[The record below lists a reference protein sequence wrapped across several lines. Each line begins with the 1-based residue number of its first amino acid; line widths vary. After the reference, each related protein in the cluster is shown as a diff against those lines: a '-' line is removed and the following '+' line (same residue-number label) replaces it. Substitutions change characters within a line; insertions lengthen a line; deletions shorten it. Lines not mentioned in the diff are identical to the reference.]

1 MTNDNSIEVVGASQN
16 NLKDL
21 TLELPREQ
29 LIAITGVSG
38 SGKSSL
44 ALDTLYAE
52 GQRRYVETF
61 SPYARQFLDRLD
73 RPQVKRIVG
82 IPPAIAIQQGNRIKS
97 SRSTVGTI
105 TEIADHLKL
114 LYARLGVLY
123 CRRCG
128 QPVQEDTAE
137 TIWLSLSAIPDRTP
151 ILITFPF
158 DAKGLSGEEIRLY
171 LWRHGFR
178 RLWYQKRIVH
188 LDNESVPD
196 GNALDVLVDRTI
208 LAKENRPRVID
219 SLEQALRFG
228 EGKLAVVGPQ
238 EEKRLYSS
246 SRHCAYCDIHY
257 APSSP
262 HLFSFNSPLGACQI
276 CRGFGR
282 IIDVDLDLVIP
293 DKHRSI
299 ADGAIKPWSAG
310 RMEYYD
316 LMDFCQRRDIPTG
329 VGFGELSLEQQR
341 EIIDGTEGYYGIRG
355 FFRWL
360 ETKTYKMH
368 VRVFLSRYRAY
379 LPCSACEG
387 SRLKPLSLHYRLG
400 DMNIAEINRLPIT
413 QSLAFFQELAKTP
426 DTDPAS
432 ELVCDEIITRLT
444 YLAEV
449 GLGYLTLDRS
459 SRTLS
464 GGEVQRVHLT
474 RALGSPLVNTLY
486 VLDEPSVGLHARDN
500 QRLVNILKA
509 LTHQGNT
516 VVVVEHDPEIIRA
529 SDYLIDL
536 GPGAGEQGGE
546 VVFAGPTAAV
556 TTDSES
562 RTGLYLSGNNQIAR
576 PSERRSLQPNRLLS
590 LLGIRAHNLRDL
602 DVHIPLGLLVA
613 VTGVSGSGK
622 STLVED
628 VLWRNWLR
636 RHGQAT
642 EAPGFCREIR
652 GLKRINE
659 LVFMDQQ
666 PIGKTPRANLLTYT
680 GALSPIRKL
689 FANTEL
695 ARLRGYGPGHF
706 SFNTA
711 GGRCE
716 ACTGQ
721 GYEKVEMQFLADLY
735 LPCPVCKGRRFREE
749 ILEINYLGFS
759 IGQVMDL
766 TLVEAMDLFR
776 DEPSII
782 AALSPLREVG
792 LNYLRLGQPISTL
805 SGGESQRLKLARS
818 LRLNGKGRGLIVLD
832 EPTTGLH
839 ADDTRQLIKTLNR
852 LVDSGSTVLVVE
864 HNLDVIQSADHVID
878 LGPEG
883 GDQGGQVVVAG
894 TPEKVAE
901 TTTSHTG
908 RFLSKYWAGAAPI
921 EADARITR
929 SAGDNGVIRIRSA
942 QEHNLKKLTLDLP
955 RDQLVVITGVSGS
968 GKSTLALDVIF
979 AEGQRR
985 YLDSLSTFA
994 RQYLPLLDRP
1004 QAEEIAGVP
1013 PTVAIDQRSSKMGRR
1028 STVATVT
1035 EIYHYLRLLFSKV
1048 GKPHCPTCGQ
1058 AIGATSPEEIIKDL
1072 RRRFLGEQLVMLAPK
1087 IMGRKGFH
1095 RQVLIQAGDQ
1105 GYKEARIDGRI
1116 CPLEPLPK
1124 LERFREH
1131 DVDIVIRKWRGLSK
1145 QADLELAGAVDEALA
1160 VGEGQV
1166 VGWDGGNTEVFY
1178 SRRLTCGR
1186 CQKGIPS
1193 LDPRLFSFN
1202 SRHGVC
1208 EQCEGLGR
1216 WDGSTNGSPCPKC
1229 KGSRLNGTALSVKV
1243 DGSNIWEAC
1252 IRPVSAAR
1260 KLFTGWRFSGRDRII
1275 AKPLLEEI
1283 LGRLSFLEQVG
1294 LGYLHL
1300 DRGADT
1306 LSGGEAQRIRL
1317 AAQMGSNLRGVCYIL
1332 DEPTIGL
1339 HPRDNDRLLETLG
1352 ELKQKGNT
1360 IVIVEHDE
1368 ETIRRADHLID
1379 LGPGAGRHGG
1389 MLVASGTLADL
1400 QREPQSVTGSYLNGK
1415 GRNRLTSL
1423 EREALAGSWLTL
1435 RGAEAHNLKNVD
1447 VSVPMGT
1454 ITCITGVSGSGK
1466 STLLKETLYKCLA
1479 NKLHETNFQPGRHRE
1494 LIGWENL
1501 DRALEVDHSPIGRT
1515 PRSVPA
1521 TYVAVFNDIR
1531 RLFAATPEARARGYG
1546 PGRFSFNV
1554 KDGRCQN
1561 CKGQGQVRVEMAF
1574 LPDVYVKCEQCGG
1587 SRYNGETL
1595 AVRYK
1600 GRSIAEVLE
1609 MTLEEAADFFA
1620 PVAKIKRSLQ
1630 LLVDLGLGYL
1640 TMGQPSPTLSGG
1652 EAQRLKLVHELARNQ
1667 RAKTL
1672 YVLDEPTTG
1681 LHIADVERLVAV
1693 LQALVDRGHTIV
1705 IIEHNLEVIK
1715 AADHII
1721 DLGPE
1726 GGAGGGEVVASGS
1739 PRELLTQAERSYT
1752 ARYLKAYLK
1761 ARKAHNVR

>member
-1 MTNDNSIEVVGASQN
+1 MRNDKYIQIFGASQN

-44 ALDTLYAE
+44 ALDTLHAE

-114 LYARLGVLY
+114 LYARAGVLF
-123 CRRCG
+123 CRQCG
-128 QPVQEDTAE
+128 SPVQEDTAE
-137 TIWLSLSAIPDRTP
+137 TIWGSLSDISDRTP

-158 DAKGLSGEEIRLY
+158 DTKGLSREEVRLY

-178 RLWYQKRIVH
+178 RLWHQNRIIH
-188 LDNESVPD
+188 LDHESVPD
-196 GNALDVLVDRTI
+196 GSLHDVLVDRSI
-208 LAKENRPRVID
+208 LAQRNRPRVID

-228 EGKLAVVGPQ
+228 EGKLSVVVSP
-238 EEKRLYSS
+238 EETRRYSS
-246 SRHCAYCDIHY
+246 SRHCANCDIHY
-257 APSSP
+257 ASSSP
-262 HLFSFNSPLGACQI
+262 YLFSFNSPLGACET

-293 DKHRSI
+293 DRKRSI
-299 ADGAIKPWSAG
+299 ADGAIKPWPAG

-316 LMDFCQRRDIPTG
+316 LLEFCHSRNISTDRPFD
-329 VGFGELSLEQQR
+329 ELSLEQQQD
-341 EIIDGTEGYYGIRG
+341 IIDGTEGYYGVRG

-379 LPCSACEG
+379 LTCPACGG
-387 SRLKPLSLHYRLG
+387 SRLKALSLLYRLG
-400 DMNIAEINRLPIT
+400 NMNIAEINRLPIT
-413 QSLAFFQELAKTP
+413 QSLAFFQELPKTF

-432 ELVCDEIITRLT
+432 QLVCDEIIARLR
-444 YLAEV
+444 YLADV
-449 GLGYLTLDRS
+449 GLGYLTLDRA
-459 SRTLS
+459 SRSLS

-500 QRLVNILKA
+500 QRLVRILKA

-546 VVFAGPTAAV
+546 VVYAGPSAAV

-562 RTGLYLSGNNQIAR
+562 RTGLYLSGSDPIAR
-576 PSERRSLQPNRLLS
+576 PTKRRCPQPNHLLS
-590 LLGIRAHNLRDL
+590 ILGIQAHNLRDL

-628 VLWRNWLR
+628 VLYRNWLR
-636 RHGQAT
+636 RQGQAT
-642 EAPGFCREIR
+642 ETPGFCRQLS
-652 GLKRINE
+652 GLDQIDE

-666 PIGKTPRANLLTYT
+666 SIGRTPRANLLTYT

-695 ARLRGYGPGHF
+695 ARLREYGPGHF

-735 LPCPVCKGRRFREE
+735 LQCPVCKGRRFREE
-749 ILEINYLGFS
+749 ILEIRYLGLS
-759 IGQVMDL
+759 IGQVMEL
-766 TLVEAMDLFR
+766 TLAEAMDVFG
-776 DEPSII
+776 DKPSII

-818 LRLNGKGRGLIVLD
+818 LRLNGKGRGLFVLD

-839 ADDTRQLIKTLNR
+839 ADDTRLLIKTLNR

-894 TPEKVAE
+894 TPEEVAK
-901 TTTSHTG
+901 TPTSHTG
-908 RFLSKYWAGAAPI
+908 RFLATHWEGTAPT
-921 EADARITR
+921 ETEVMTTR
-929 SAGDNGVIRIRSA
+929 NSGDTGVISIRSA

-968 GKSTLALDVIF
+968 GKSTLAFDVLF

-1013 PTVAIDQRSSKMGRR
+1013 PTVAIDQRSSKMGQR

-1035 EIYHYLRLLFSKV
+1035 EVYHYLRLLFSKV
-1048 GKPHCPTCGQ
+1048 GRPHCPTCGN
-1058 AIGATSPEEIIKDL
+1058 AIGAMSPEQITKDL
-1072 RRRFLGEQLVMLAPK
+1072 RRRFLGKQLVMLAPK

-1095 RQVLIQAGDQ
+1095 RKLLTQARDQ
-1105 GYKEARIDGRI
+1105 GYELVRLDGKI
-1116 CPLEPLPK
+1116 CELEPLPK

-1131 DVDIVIRKWRGLSK
+1131 DVEIVIQKWRRLSK
-1145 QADLELAGAVDEALA
+1145 QADHDLAGAVDEALA
-1160 VGEGQV
+1160 VGEGQL
-1166 VGWDGGNTEVFY
+1166 VGWDGRNRDVFY

-1186 CQKGIPS
+1186 CRQGIPG

-1202 SRHGVC
+1202 SRHGAC
-1208 EQCEGLGR
+1208 EQCEGRGR
-1216 WDGSTNGSPCPKC
+1216 WDGSINGSPCPKC
-1229 KGSRLNGTALSVKV
+1229 NGSRLNGTALSVKL
-1243 DGSNIWEAC
+1243 DGTNIWEAC
-1252 IRPVSAAR
+1252 NRPVSAAR
-1260 KLFTGWRFSGRDRII
+1260 ELFAGWRFSGRERVI

-1283 LGRLSFLEQVG
+1283 SSRLRFLERVG

-1339 HPRDNDRLLETLG
+1339 HPRDNDKLLETLSG
-1352 ELKQKGNT
+1352 LKEKGNT
-1360 IVIVEHDE
+1360 IVVVEHDE

-1389 MLVASGTLADL
+1389 RLVASGTLADL
-1400 QREPQSVTGSYLNGK
+1400 QREPESVTGSYLNGK
-1415 GRNRLTSL
+1415 GQNRLTTV
-1423 EREALAGSWLTL
+1423 EREPQNGNWLML
-1435 RGAEAHNLKNVD
+1435 RGAEEHNLKNID
-1447 VSVPMGT
+1447 FSVPVGT

-1466 STLLKETLYKCLA
+1466 STLVKETLYKSLA
-1479 NKLHETNFQPGRHRE
+1479 NKLHQADFRPGQHRD
-1494 LIGWENL
+1494 LMGWEDL
-1501 DRALEVDHSPIGRT
+1501 DRTLEVDHSPIGRT

-1521 TYVAVFNDIR
+1521 TYVAVFNEIR
-1531 RLFAATPEARARGYG
+1531 RLFAATQEARARGYG

-1554 KDGRCQN
+1554 VAGRCEN
-1561 CKGQGQVRVEMAF
+1561 CKGQGQVRIEMAF

-1600 GRSIAEVLE
+1600 GRNIAEVLD
-1609 MTLEEAADFFA
+1609 MALEEAADFFA
-1620 PVAKIKRSLQ
+1620 PVVKINRSLQ

-1667 RAKTL
+1667 RARTL

-1693 LQALVDRGHTIV
+1693 LQALVDRGHTMV

-1715 AADHII
+1715 AADHIV

-1726 GGAGGGEVVASGS
+1726 GGDGGGEIVASGS
-1739 PRELLTQAERSYT
+1739 PRELLSHTERSYT
-1752 ARYLKAYLK
+1752 ARYLKAYLNG
-1761 ARKAHNVR
+1761 A